1 MVVTKRLKNG
11 AWNLDKTHR
20 TLFNPSPGRFYF
32 VLRRQLFLVWQQVL
46 TLLDTPPAEPHLV
59 LGWSLRF
66 GAGSLA
72 YAKLL
77 ARAYGAFLYECQNRE
92 IQPYAIRLPLPSGR
106 FRRCNNEPLP
116 PSGPL
121 ILIIVSYR
129 IREVFPAH

>member
-32 VLRRQLFLVWQQVL
+32 VLRRQLFSVWQQVL

-72 YAKLL
+72 YAKLP
-77 ARAYGAFLYECQNRE
+77 ARAYGAFLYAMSDSGDS
-92 IQPYAIRLPLPSGR
+92 AI
-106 FRRCNNEPLP
+106 CNQTPFAF
-116 PSGPL
+116 GA
-121 ILIIVSYR
+121 V
-129 IREVFPAH
+129 PAVQ

>member
-1 MVVTKRLKNG
+1 MVPGILTKH
-11 AWNLDKTHR
+11 TEPYS
-20 TLFNPSPGRFYF
+20 TQSTGRFYF
-32 VLRRQLFLVWQQVL
+32 VLRRQLFSVWQQVL

-116 PSGPL
+116 TTWMPQWGH
-121 ILIIVSYR
+121 VG
-129 IREVFPAH
+129 ATA